1 MIVSVPRK
9 IFILD
14 SAMGE
19 FKDIKAYVNNK
30 FGASAWNS
38 ANAEYKKAIQQIK
51 ENSHLGSYIDELKDL
66 GMTNIK
72 YILVRQTR
80 VVYEFDDNLVLVHM
94 FIDTKRDFREHLL
107 KRLLAQ

>member
-1 MIVSVPRK
+1 MTISRR

-14 SAMGE
+14 SAKSE

-30 FGASAWNS
+30 FGVPVWNS
-38 ANAEYKKAIQQIK
+38 VNAEYKKAIQQIK
-51 ENSHLGSYIDELKDL
+51 ENPHLGSYIDELKDL
-66 GMTNIK
+66 GMANIK

-80 VVYEFDDNLVLVHM
+80 VVYEFDDDLVLVHM